1 MFFHKTKLMFNSDKR
16 INSYKIEIRFKIGL
30 IKVELFSEKILLS
43 VNWMQY
49 GLKQVPETIKSR
61 E

>member
-1 MFFHKTKLMFNSDKR
+1 MFNSDKR

>member
-1 MFFHKTKLMFNSDKR
+1 MFFHKTKFMFNSDKR

-30 IKVELFSEKILLS
+30 IKVELFAEKILLS